1 MKYNVLIHGASGF
14 VGLELI
20 KILSQHKF
28 VNIKYL
34 CSKSSIGKKIDYFL
48 KIKIKKKLPI
58 ISNFNEA
65 DLNDVHII
73 FTALPHGEAQLIAKK
88 LKPNNILIDLS
99 ADFRFGN
106 PSVYEQW
113 YNQKHFAPILQK
125 HAVYGLSEFAKQ
137 DISKSNII
145 SCPGCYPTSVQIPL
159 IPLIKKNIINP
170 GKILIDSKSGYSG
183 AGKKTN
189 DKRIY
194 PNIEKNIAVYGVG
207 KHRHMPEIDLGLKL
221 FSNYKGKIKVEF
233 TPHLIPTFRGI
244 ISTIYVNLRK
254 KYTLASLNKIMK
266 NFFKKNEFVNVL
278 KLGDFPNT
286 NDVINTNKININIFK
301 GRYDNQLIVV
311 SAIDNLQKGAAGQA
325 VQNMNIRLGLNE
337 CEGLYS

>member
-14 VGLELI
+14 VGIELI
-20 KILSQHKF
+20 KILIRHRY

-34 CSKSSIGKKIDYFL
+34 CSKNSIGKKINFFL
-48 KIKIKKKLPI
+48 KKKIKKKLPI
-58 ISNFNEA
+58 ITNFKEIN
-65 DLNDVHII
+65 LNDVDII

-88 LKPNNILIDLS
+88 LRPNNILIDLS
-99 ADFRFGN
+99 ADFRFKDT
-106 PSVYEQW
+106 SVYEQW

-125 HAVYGLSEFAKQ
+125 QAVYGLSEFAKQ

-189 DKRIY
+189 DKKLY

-207 KHRHMPEIDLGLKL
+207 IHRHMPEIDLGLKL
-221 FSNYKGKIKVEF
+221 FSSYEGKIQVEF

-244 ISTIYVNLRK
+244 ITTIYVNLKK

-278 KLGDFPNT
+278 NLGDFPNT
-286 NDVINTNKININIFK
+286 NNVINTNKININIFR
-301 GRYDNQLIVV
+301 GRSDDQLIIV
-311 SAIDNLQKGAAGQA
+311 SAMDNLQKGAAGQA

-337 CEGLYS
+337 CEGLSL